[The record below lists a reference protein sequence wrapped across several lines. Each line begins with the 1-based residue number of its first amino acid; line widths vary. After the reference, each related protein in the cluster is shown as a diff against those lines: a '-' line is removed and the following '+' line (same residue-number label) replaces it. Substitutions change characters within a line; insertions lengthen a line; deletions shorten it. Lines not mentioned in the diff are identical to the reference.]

1 MAETQTPPGPTAGFD
16 SDDFV
21 ECWNRLPNKAFF
33 FSLLA
38 AWFLLFQF
46 LGSTTFSYVDTPSL
60 FGWLGKQYFSKSDDN
75 DDGHGIL
82 IPFVVLALFWW
93 KRREL
98 LAVPVRA
105 WWPGLLM
112 LAGCLLLHTVGY
124 LIQQPRVSAVAL
136 FCGIYALMAL
146 AWGAAWLRAALFPFF
161 LFGFAVPIT
170 GVGGPIASTTFH
182 LRLLVT
188 QLVTAVCNT
197 VLGIDVQREGTQ
209 LYNAAHT
216 YSYEVAAAC
225 SGLRSVIAIFAL
237 CTIFG
242 FVTFEKSWRRGLLM
256 AAAIPL
262 AVLGNMVRMLTIV
275 IAAELG
281 GQSSGDYVHGNWFFS
296 LLPYVPA
303 ILGILVLGHW
313 LREDT
318 TDPAVPANAP
328 PV

>member
-1 MAETQTPPGPTAGFD
+1 MA
-16 SDDFV
+16 SDDFI

-60 FGWLGKQYFSKSDDN
+60 FGWLWKDYTSTSDDN
-75 DDGHGIL
+75 DDGHGVL

-93 KRREL
+93 KRERL

-105 WWPGLLM
+105 WWPGLLL
-112 LAGCLLLHTVGY
+112 LAGCLLLHTIGY
-124 LIQQPRVSAVAL
+124 LIQQPKLSAVAL
-136 FCGIYALMAL
+136 FCGIYALMGL
-146 AWGAAWLRAALFPFF
+146 AWGMAWLRACFFPLF
-161 LFGFAVPIT
+161 LFAFSVPIT
-170 GVGGPIASTTFH
+170 GVGGPVAYTTFH

-188 QLVTAVCNT
+188 RLVTIVCNT
-197 VLGIDVQREGTQ
+197 LLGIDVHREGTQ
-209 LYNAAHT
+209 LFNAAHT

-242 FVTFEKSWRRGLLM
+242 FVNFEQNWKRGLM
-256 AAAIPL
+256 VAAAIPL

-275 IAAELG
+275 LAAELG
-281 GQSSGDYVHGNWFFS
+281 GQASGNYVHGNWFFS
-296 LLPYVPA
+296 LLPYIPA

-313 LREDT
+313 LREKT
-318 TDPAVPANAP
+318 AEPPAPLNPTRV
-328 PV
+328 